1 MSQIPAGNRMR
12 SHKISQSLTKCYIG
26 RQCQR
31 RYLTTARITRTYRT
45 AAARW
50 EPSQAWTS
58 SSPLLLRASLI
69 NTSSM
74 GITTIVV
81 DIITH
86 QHHLSN
92 SSPGSVAVASLLT
105 WATELPP
112 GLKHL
117 MYLVT
122 DQSQV
127 STQVGGQLQ
136 VGGQACNVLLRSVPN
151 ITHLK
156 LLLPTGQSRLLRC
169 FLPWHDFL
177 MNLCSE
183 TQLHLY
189 NGPLELLH
197 TYS

>member
-1 MSQIPAGNRMR
+1 M
-12 SHKISQSLTKCYIG
+12 SHKISQNLTKCYIG

-105 WATELPP
+105 WATNC
-112 GLKHL
+112 HL
-117 MYLVT
+117 VWNT
-122 DQSQV
+122 WNTWCTWSQTKV
-127 STQVGGQLQ
+127 RWAHKVPHELQ
-136 VGGQACNVLLRSVPN
+136 VGGQGASKKYPN
-151 ITHLK
+151 ITHLQ

>member
-1 MSQIPAGNRMR
+1 MWW
-12 SHKISQSLTKCYIG
+12 SLTKSHQVLY
-26 RQCQR
+26 RQAVSEALFDNCEDYQN
-31 RYLTTARITRTYRT
+31 I
-45 AAARW
+45 
-50 EPSQAWTS
+50 QNS
-58 SSPLLLRASLI
+58 SCKVGT
-69 NTSSM
+69 TSSM
-74 GITTIVV
+74 DIIFTNAMLTSSLIDITSSMDIITTIDV

-117 MYLVT
+117 KHLMYLVT

-127 STQVGGQLQ
+127 STQVCGQLQ

-169 FLPWHDFL
+169 FLLWYDVL